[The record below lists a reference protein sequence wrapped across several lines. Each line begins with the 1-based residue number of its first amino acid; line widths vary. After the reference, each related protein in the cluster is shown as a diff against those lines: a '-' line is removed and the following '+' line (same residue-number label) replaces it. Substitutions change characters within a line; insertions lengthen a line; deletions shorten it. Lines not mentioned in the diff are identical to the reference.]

1 MRKSGKSLKVLAAI
15 AAAAVLCAVL
25 FAVFRTGNEKTEETP
40 QEVDTLTVVRFDAD
54 SAYAHI
60 EAQCAFG
67 PRVPNTE
74 AHKLCGQYIVSRF
87 KALGL
92 AVTEQKMELKAY
104 DGTKLECMNIFAST
118 DTTAK
123 KRILI
128 SAHWDSRPWADND
141 PDENNHKKPVLAA
154 NDGASGV
161 AVMLELARAFM
172 EDKPSVG
179 VDFVCFDA
187 EDYGVAQWDESNYP
201 GDMSNSWCLGSQ
213 YFAANLPFAD
223 YRPAY
228 AVNLDMVGGKGAQ
241 FYQEGFSAR
250 LAPGII
256 SKVWD
261 AAERAGY
268 GSMFPRQPGGYV
280 TDDHLPLIRI
290 AGIPAITVIPYY
302 PNYAGSSFG
311 PTWHTVNDTPANI
324 DRNTLEAVGQTM
336 LELIYSELLTI

>member
-1 MRKSGKSLKVLAAI
+1 MRKSGKSLKLLVSIAAVAAI
-15 AAAAVLCAVL
+15 LAVLPGAFLSCSDKPSKTVPEKDTVSVML
-25 FAVFRTGNEKTEETP
+25 FN
-40 QEVDTLTVVRFDAD
+40 AD

-74 AHKLCGQYIVSRF
+74 AHERCGQYIVSRF

-104 DGTKLECMNIFAST
+104 NGTTLKCMNIFAST

-123 KRILI
+123 RRILV

-141 PDENNHKKPVLAA
+141 PDENNHKTPVLAA

-161 AVMLELARAFM
+161 AVMLELARALM

-187 EDYGVAQWDESNYP
+187 EDYPGVVA
-201 GDMSNSWCLGSQ
+201 
-213 YFAANLPFAD
+213 
-223 YRPAY
+223 
-228 AVNLDMVGGKGAQ
+228 
-241 FYQEGFSAR
+241 
-250 LAPGII
+250 
-256 SKVWD
+256 KVWA
-261 AAERAGY
+261 AAEEAGY
-268 GSMFPRQPGGYV
+268 GSMFPKQPGGYV
-280 TDDHLPLIRI
+280 TDDHLSLIRI
-290 AGIPAITVIPYY
+290 ASIPAITVIPYY

-336 LELIYSELLTI
+336 LQLIYNE

>member
-1 MRKSGKSLKVLAAI
+1 M
-15 AAAAVLCAVL
+15 
-25 FAVFRTGNEKTEETP
+25 
-40 QEVDTLTVVRFDAD
+40 
-54 SAYAHI
+54 
-60 EAQCAFG
+60 
-67 PRVPNTE
+67 
-74 AHKLCGQYIVSRF
+74 
-87 KALGL
+87 
-92 AVTEQKMELKAY
+92 
-104 DGTKLECMNIFAST
+104 
-118 DTTAK
+118 
-123 KRILI
+123 

-141 PDENNHKKPVLAA
+141 PDENNHKTPVLAA

-161 AVMLELARAFM
+161 AVMLELARALM

-228 AVNLDMVGGKGAQ
+228 AVNLDMVGGKGAL
-241 FYQEGFSAR
+241 FYQEGFSTR
-250 LAPGII
+250 LAPGVVA
-256 SKVWD
+256 KVWA
-261 AAERAGY
+261 AAEEAGY
-268 GSMFPRQPGGYV
+268 GSMFPKQPGGYV
-280 TDDHLPLIRI
+280 TDDHLSLIRI
-290 AGIPAITVIPYY
+290 ASIPAITVIPYY

-336 LELIYSELLTI
+336 LQLIYNE

>member
-1 MRKSGKSLKVLAAI
+1 M
-15 AAAAVLCAVL
+15 L
-25 FAVFRTGNEKTEETP
+25 FN
-40 QEVDTLTVVRFDAD
+40 AD

-74 AHKLCGQYIVSRF
+74 AHERCGQYIVSRF

-104 DGTKLECMNIFAST
+104 NGATLKCMNIFAST

-123 KRILI
+123 RRILV

-141 PDENNHKKPVLAA
+141 PDENNHKTPVLAA

-161 AVMLELARAFM
+161 AVMLELARALM

-228 AVNLDMVGGKGAQ
+228 AVNLDMVGGKGAL

-250 LAPGII
+250 LAPGVVA
-256 SKVWD
+256 KVWA
-261 AAERAGY
+261 AAEEAGY
-268 GSMFPRQPGGYV
+268 GSMFPKQPGGYRAQLRLRDLRFGENDRLALAV
-280 TDDHLPLIRI
+280 RGRDLLDRKGIAHRIVDVALAHAAHHAVDPQCDLIH
-290 AGIPAITVIPYY
+290 GM
-302 PNYAGSSFG
+302 SSLKSRL
-311 PTWHTVNDTPANI
+311 VRYI
-324 DRNTLEAVGQTM
+324 
-336 LELIYSELLTI
+336 

>member
-1 MRKSGKSLKVLAAI
+1 MRKSGKSLKLLVSIAAVAAI
-15 AAAAVLCAVL
+15 LAVLPGAFLSCSDKPSKTVP
-25 FAVFRTGNEKTEETP
+25 EK
-40 QEVDTLTVVRFDAD
+40 DTVSVMRFDAD

-74 AHKLCGQYIVSRF
+74 AHKLCGQYIVSRL

-92 AVTEQKMELKAY
+92 AVKEQRMELEAY

-228 AVNLDMVGGKGAQ
+228 AVNLDMVGGKGAL

-250 LAPGII
+250 LAPGVVA
-256 SKVWD
+256 KVWA
-261 AAERAGY
+261 AAEEAGY
-268 GSMFPRQPGGYV
+268 GSMFPKQPGGYV
-280 TDDHLPLIRI
+280 TDDHLSLIRI
-290 AGIPAITVIPYY
+290 ASIPAITVIPYY

-336 LELIYSELLTI
+336 LQLIYNE